1 MRTMR
6 VFSTFRIF
14 VAMLLVMAFLPA
26 CQSMSGR
33 SAGRVIDDKA
43 ISAQVKTKL
52 TADKASNLTRIGVTT
67 INGVVHL
74 DGVVD
79 SSDDKAR
86 ALDIARRVAGANK
99 VVDNIQ
105 VNPTPAAS
113 PSGSTK

>member
-1 MRTMR
+1 MRA
-6 VFSTFRIF
+6 FSTFRIF
-14 VAMLLVMAFLPA
+14 VAMLLVVAFLPA

-52 TADKASNLTRIGVTT
+52 AADKASSLMRIGVTT
-67 INGVVHL
+67 VNGVVHL
-74 DGVVD
+74 DD
-79 SSDDKAR
+79 RAR
-86 ALDIARRVAGANK
+86 AVDIARRVAGANK

>member
-1 MRTMR
+1 MRA
-6 VFSTFRIF
+6 FNTFRIF

-79 SSDDKAR
+79 KADDKAR

-105 VNPTPAAS
+105 VNPTPSAS
-113 PSGSTK
+113 PGSTK

>member
-1 MRTMR
+1 MRMMR
-6 VFSTFRIF
+6 AFSTFRIF
-14 VAMLLVMAFLPA
+14 VAMLLVVAFLPA

-52 TADKASNLTRIGVTT
+52 AADKASSLTRIGVTT
-67 INGVVHL
+67 VNGVVHL

-79 SSDDKAR
+79 NVDDRAR
-86 ALDIARRVAGANK
+86 AVDIARRVAGANK